1 MSKLVLKRIL
11 LTFTVIL
18 LLGCFPFFFSG
29 CKAPKYNK
37 SQKYNVDY
45 CGSKG
50 CYSNAKDSYKAG
62 TKVTLYFELI
72 ATDTDYSFTLDGE
85 PVNWSYDEK
94 KGFVIE
100 FIMPVHDVKLECHSK
115 NSMLGYMP
123 E

>member
-1 MSKLVLKRIL
+1 MKRFNLKKFIL
-11 LTFTVIL
+11 ASAILL

-29 CKAPKYNK
+29 CGA
-37 SQKYNVDY
+37 QKYNVDY

-85 PVNWSYDEK
+85 PVGWSYDEK

-100 FIMPVHDVKLECHSK
+100 FTMPEHDVKLECHSK
-115 NSMLGYMP
+115 NSMLGYVP

>member
-1 MSKLVLKRIL
+1 MSKIIFKRTL
-11 LTFTVIL
+11 LTLTVL
-18 LLGCFPFFFSG
+18 LLVGSFPFFFSG
-29 CKAPKYNK
+29 CGA
-37 SQKYNVDY
+37 QKYNVDY

-62 TKVTLYFELI
+62 TKVTLYYELI

-85 PVNWSYDEK
+85 PVDWSYDEK

-100 FIMPVHDVKLECHSK
+100 FIMPEHDVVLECNTI
-115 NSMLGYMP
+115 NSMTPYNV